1 MQRFL
6 IFLAVIF
13 EVSRFLL
20 TNLLH
25 LGSIIELIS
34 LFFKYRFICFVSD
47 TMDTAMN

>member
-25 LGSIIELIS
+25 LGSIIELIPYFFNTD
-34 LFFKYRFICFVSD
+34 LFVLSVTPWTRL
-47 TMDTAMN
+47 

>member
-34 LFFKYRFICFVSD
+34 LFFNTDLFVLSV
-47 TMDTAMN
+47 TPWTRL

>member
-20 TNLLH
+20 TDLLH

-34 LFFKYRFICFVSD
+34 LFFFNTDLFVLSV
-47 TMDTAMN
+47 TPWTRL